1 MASNLVSEMTEIL
14 VGSCCQAN
22 VRRIRSKLE
31 GKIACSI
38 AESWDAFEL
47 ESKRRPYSLHM
58 TDLNFSDCF
67 EAVALDNI
75 CQLDDSSP
83 KIVILKDMSH
93 YRIYRDKVKSSI
105 EIYPD
110 EIVDDENFY
119 YILIALQMKHKYLA
133 GLL

>member
-22 VRRIRSKLE
+22 VRRIRSKLK
-31 GKIACSI
+31 GKVACSVT
-38 AESWDAFEL
+38 ESWDAFEL

-58 TDLNFSDCF
+58 TDLHFSDCF

-75 CQLDDSSP
+75 CQLDDSLP
-83 KIVILKDMSH
+83 KIIILKDMSH
-93 YRIYRDKVKSSI
+93 YRIYRDKVKNSI
-105 EIYPD
+105 DIYPD

-119 YILIALQMKHKYLA
+119 SILIALQLKHKYLA